1 MTLIRQGAA
10 PSLTGM
16 IGGIVIVER
25 NGKMHM
31 RRAPQRKV
39 KDSWSPAQVLH
50 RQRFKL
56 VNKFCKLF
64 KNTLIPQ
71 IWDYEAQKM
80 TGYSLFLKANMPAFG
95 PDGTLEDA
103 KKIQLSTGKLTFPPD
118 LQARRQ
124 APGSTTIE
132 VNWTREMNLLGF
144 RSTDE
149 LMVISATDGR
159 YSELTATG
167 IIRKNLQGT
176 FELPPTPGPTPLAP
190 CPLHIYLFYASKDR
204 RDYSV
209 SVCVEI

>member
-1 MTLIRQGAA
+1 MTIIRQGTA

-25 NGKMHM
+25 NGKTYM

-39 KDSWSPAQVLH
+39 KNSWSPAQVLH
-50 RQRFKL
+50 RQRFSL
-56 VNKFCKLF
+56 VSKFCKLF
-64 KNTLIPQ
+64 KKTLIPQ
-71 IWDYEAQKM
+71 IWNYEAEKM
-80 TGYSLFLKANMPAFG
+80 TGYSLFLKANMPAFA

-103 KKIQLSTGKLTFPPD
+103 KKIQLSTGKLPFPPD

-124 APGSTTIE
+124 AMGSSTIE
-132 VNWTREMNLLGF
+132 VNWTRETGLLGY

-149 LMVISATDGR
+149 LMVISAAEGM

-167 IIRKNLQGT
+167 ILRKNLNGS
-176 FELPPTPGPTPLAP
+176 FELPASPIPPGPGPM
-190 CPLHIYLFYASKDR
+190 HIYLFFASKDR